1 MCGVYC
7 EYLCCCNLLIRAEWE
22 WAGAGAAEDAL
33 AVRAKHSATFRRV
46 SRFNSINMR
55 VSSSLEHFATIVSSD
70 TPTSWVMVAM
80 PNIAHIATNASSS
93 LSIGMLINTQS
104 FIVF

>member
-7 EYLCCCNLLIRAEWE
+7 EYLCCCNLLIRAAWE
-22 WAGAGAAEDAL
+22 WGVAGAAEDAL
-33 AVRAKHSATFRRV
+33 AVRAKRSTTFRRV
-46 SRFNSINMR
+46 SRFNSINMC
-55 VSSSLEHFATIVSSD
+55 VSSSLEHFAAIVSSD
-70 TPTSWVMVAM
+70 TPTSWVMVPM
-80 PNIAHIATNASSS
+80 PNIAHIAVNASSS